1 MATTLS
7 SVAERCRHAQAAS
20 RALAA
25 LDTATKDAA
34 LGAIA
39 DALLARTD
47 EILDANARDLD
58 AGRESG
64 LAAALM
70 DRLALDAGRVR
81 AMADG
86 VRAIAALPEP
96 VGEVIDGRRL
106 PNGLDVRK
114 TRVPLGVVAV
124 VYEARPNV
132 TIDAAA
138 LCLKSGNAIVLRG
151 SSSAAHSNAV
161 LATVASEAASEAGLP
176 DGAVTLVAGGGREE
190 LAELATQAG
199 VVDLIIPRGGEG
211 LKAALKGVATVP
223 VIYAASGNC
232 HVYVDSSADLAAARA
247 IILNA
252 KLQRPGVCNA
262 AETLLVHADVA
273 EAFLPTTLRALADA
287 EVALHG
293 DDRAR
298 AAAPDVT
305 VHEAVAED
313 WDTEY
318 LALELAVGVVD
329 SAAEAIAHI
338 NAHGSG
344 PSEAIVTRDT
354 ESARAF
360 QLGVDAACVYVNA
373 STRFTDG
380 GEFGMG
386 AEIGNSTQKLHARG
400 PIGLRELCTFKYLV
414 EGDGHVRE

>member
-1 MATTLS
+1 MATTVS

-47 EILDANARDLD
+47 EILEANGRDME

-64 LAAALM
+64 LAAALL

-86 VRAIAALPEP
+86 VRAIAALPDP

-151 SSSAAHSNAV
+151 SSSAA
-161 LATVASEAASEAGLP
+161 LE
-176 DGAVTLVAGGGREE
+176 RR
-190 LAELATQAG
+190 AG
-199 VVDLIIPRGGEG
+199 VDRRRG
-211 LKAALKGVATVP
+211 
-223 VIYAASGNC
+223 
-232 HVYVDSSADLAAARA
+232 R
-247 IILNA
+247 
-252 KLQRPGVCNA
+252 
-262 AETLLVHADVA
+262 
-273 EAFLPTTLRALADA
+273 
-287 EVALHG
+287 
-293 DDRAR
+293 
-298 AAAPDVT
+298 
-305 VHEAVAED
+305 
-313 WDTEY
+313 
-318 LALELAVGVVD
+318 
-329 SAAEAIAHI
+329 
-338 NAHGSG
+338 
-344 PSEAIVTRDT
+344 
-354 ESARAF
+354 
-360 QLGVDAACVYVNA
+360 
-373 STRFTDG
+373 
-380 GEFGMG
+380 
-386 AEIGNSTQKLHARG
+386 
-400 PIGLRELCTFKYLV
+400 
-414 EGDGHVRE
+414 